1 MIKVFKTNKNG
12 NIELTKDELEKL
24 LNEAFECGRAFY
36 KCDSNCNCKCDN
48 DKEENANEE
57 NLVENHIEST
67 DFTESIVKKDPPVS
81 DISKDQ
87 KTAETDFFS
96 RLELLF
102 QSAVNGE
109 ISIDEFINEVIR

>member
-48 DKEENANEE
+48 DKEENTNEE

-67 DFTESIVKKDPPVS
+67 EPIIKKEPPVS

-87 KTAETDFFS
+87 KTVKTDFFS
-96 RLELLF
+96 RVEPIF
-102 QSAVNGE
+102 QAFMNDE

>member
-12 NIELTKDELEKL
+12 NIELTNDELEKL
-24 LNEAFECGRAFY
+24 LNEAFECGRASY

-48 DKEENANEE
+48 DKEENANKE

-67 DFTESIVKKDPPVS
+67 DFIEPIVKKDSPIP
-81 DISKDQ
+81 DITKDQ
-87 KTAETDFFS
+87 ETVETGFFS
-96 RLELLF
+96 RLEPLF
-102 QSAVNGE
+102 QSVINGE

>member
-1 MIKVFKTNKNG
+1 MIKVFSTNKNG
-12 NIELTKDELEKL
+12 NIELTKNELEEL

-57 NLVENHIEST
+57 KLVENHIEST
-67 DFTESIVKKDPPVS
+67 EPIVKKDLPAS

-87 KTAETDFFS
+87 ETVETDFFS
-96 RLELLF
+96 RLGPLF
-102 QSAVNGE
+102 QSVINGE